1 MTEAKQKAEAAKE
14 ERRNDLNVDLKTME
28 DMSETIR
35 KTAEAKEKIVL
46 TEFKQNLVAATNP
59 PTDDGVKQLEQKVT
73 TAKGELPTI

>member
-1 MTEAKQKAEAAKE
+1 VTEAKQKAEAAKE